1 MKRGRPFGSQIR
13 QNVVDI
19 LYFMKRGYGYDIF
32 KVYKAVFPLVTNRV
46 IYYHLA
52 RGKQLDIF
60 KVDKVQIESGDY
72 SWGNKAE
79 KIYYALSSKA
89 KPTMNPKVKEYFD
102 KKKGK
107 A

>member
-1 MKRGRPFGSQIR
+1 MKRGRPFGSQVR

-19 LYFMKRGYGYDIF
+19 LYFMKRGYGYEIF
-32 KVYKAVFPLVTNRV
+32 KVYKALFPLVTNRV

-79 KIYYALSSKA
+79 KIYYSLGPKA
-89 KPTMNPKVKEYFD
+89 KSTMNSKVKEYFD
-102 KKKGK
+102 KKKAKG
-107 A
+107 